1 MSNNKT
7 RKMRKSKNK
16 TRKSKKTLRNGKSKK
31 TLRKNKMSGGK
42 HCETL
47 EKMNKELLE
56 LNTQLEFDKYPVPVG
71 AKEYEERLPD
81 FRHECKSRIA
91 SLESDIQKHK
101 KNCKICNEV
110 SQSINK

>member
-1 MSNNKT
+1 MSKNKT

-16 TRKSKKTLRNGKSKK
+16 TRKSKK

-56 LNTQLEFDKYPVPVG
+56 LNKQLKFDKYPVPVDY
-71 AKEYEERLPD
+71 KIYEERLPE
-81 FRHECKSRIA
+81 FRDECKSRIA
-91 SLESDIQKHK
+91 SLERDIKKHK
-101 KNCKICNEV
+101 ENCNICNEV
-110 SQSINK
+110 SR

>member
-1 MSNNKT
+1 MDNEEKIKHV
-7 RKMRKSKNK
+7 RVKNCVMVK
-16 TRKSKKTLRNGKSKK
+16 VKK

-56 LNTQLEFDKYPVPVG
+56 LNKQLEFDNYPVPVG
-71 AKEYEERLPD
+71 GKEYEDRLPE
-81 FRHECKSRIA
+81 FRDECKSRIA

-101 KNCKICNEV
+101 NCKICNEV
-110 SQSINK
+110 RESDIKKHKKL